1 MLRRRS
7 TARGSLFVVGT
18 GITGAPQTTLEAVAA
33 MRRADRLFYLVMV
46 EATEVWIRQ
55 LNPTATSLA
64 DLYAPAK
71 NRQQTYAEM
80 VERITSPVRKGLD
93 VCAVFYGHPGVFA
106 QPTHRAIALLRRL
119 GHSARMLPGVSTDAC
134 LYADLGLNPGEHGV
148 QSYEA
153 TDFLLARRRFD
164 PTSSL
169 LLWQVGVLGESGAE
183 PRPCRLERLATLTR
197 RLRRY
202 YPPDHR
208 VMVYYAAT
216 FPGDRPI
223 VKRMELRRL
232 PYATVGP
239 LATLY
244 VPALPQRPT
253 DEGIQRWYD
262 S

>member
-1 MLRRRS
+1 MRGRVS
-7 TARGSLFVVGT
+7 TRRGSLFVVGT
-18 GITGAPQTTLEAVAA
+18 GMTGAPQTTLEAVSA
-33 MRRADRLFYLVMV
+33 MRHADRLFYLVMA
-46 EATEVWIRQ
+46 EATEAWLRQ
-55 LNPTATSLA
+55 LNPRATSLA

-71 NRQQTYAEM
+71 NRRKTYADM
-80 VERITSPVRKGLD
+80 VDRITSPVREGFH

-106 QPTHRAIALLRRL
+106 QPTHRAIALLRRQ
-119 GHSARMLPGVSTDAC
+119 GHAARMLPGVSADAC
-134 LYADLGLNPGEHGV
+134 LYADLGLNPGDHGI

-183 PRPCRLERLATLTR
+183 PRPCRPERLLTLTK

-202 YPPDHR
+202 YPSDHR
-208 VMVYYAAT
+208 VLVYYAAT

-223 VKRMELRRL
+223 VKRMSLTKL
-232 PYATVGP
+232 PGATVGP

-244 VPALPQRPT
+244 VPPMPQRNI
-253 DEGIQRWYD
+253 DVGIQRWYET
-262 S
+262 